1 MRPTK
6 FTIDTL
12 GERVFDGYTNDED
25 WNGWACPYFTLE
37 QAQSIVAA
45 YHEHGWPAHYDQ
57 TNDHFVF
64 SMKHAGGDEDEV
76 YSPVKGEEGLKLYPI
91 GTANWIWE
99 EEDKWIPE
107 APSIN

>member
-1 MRPTK
+1 LRPTK

-25 WNGWACPYFTLE
+25 WNGWACPYFTQE

-45 YHEHGWPAHYDQ
+45 YHEQGWPAHYDQ
-57 TNDHFVF
+57 TNDQFVF

-76 YSPVKGEEGLKLYPI
+76 YSPVKEEEGLKLYPI